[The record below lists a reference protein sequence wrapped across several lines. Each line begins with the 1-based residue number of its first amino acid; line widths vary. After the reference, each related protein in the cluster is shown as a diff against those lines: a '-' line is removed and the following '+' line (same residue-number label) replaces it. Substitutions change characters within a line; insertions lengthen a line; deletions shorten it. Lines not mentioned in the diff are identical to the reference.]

1 MYSAI
6 NDKSG
11 YPPATYHYI
20 YKSLVVKSDYFTL
33 RALTLSLQITAI
45 NTKLLKI
52 VDLNVFFWFVI
63 SQTRWG
69 LNEAYRIIWLILFM
83 VRS

>member
-1 MYSAI
+1 MLLVFLHLVVTKNQDMLRIAAI

-20 YKSLVVKSDYFTL
+20 YKPLVVKSDYFTL

-45 NTKLLKI
+45 DGRMTYFSYTFL
-52 VDLNVFFWFVI
+52 I
-63 SQTRWG
+63 SQ
-69 LNEAYRIIWLILFM
+69 F
-83 VRS
+83 